1 MGCCL
6 EQVLKQTLATTH
18 VMWFVVL
25 SCYDAQLFPGQVFDI
40 EHGISLFQTGNL
52 LRTFERHFL
61 NHCVVVVVVDSL
73 LNLSHYS

>member
-40 EHGISLFQTGNL
+40 EHGIPLFQTGNL
-52 LRTFERHFL
+52 LGTFERFAQPS
-61 NHCVVVVVVDSL
+61 CWF
-73 LNLSHYS
+73 